1 MYDIND
7 YSNGKRSVMEAFL
20 DMNNKKRNELNEFRD
35 ELLNAID
42 VECMLDMIESLSF
55 DISSIKDDE
64 EEALEN
70 LPESLLDSE
79 RGEGMQENVE
89 DIELISDYLEDIKN
103 SLSDIK
109 DVMDT
114 IDAKIIENVK
124 SEK

>member
-1 MYDIND
+1 MKCDINN

-20 DMNNKKRNELNEFRD
+20 DMNNKRRNELNEFRD

-79 RGEGMQENVE
+79 RGVGMQENVE

-114 IDAKIIENVK
+114 IDAKITEIIER
-124 SEK
+124 